1 MEKGDIQAD
10 EITDANQA
18 GNILNQ
24 IMNKTSIVQRD
35 IEASRARYVLN
46 AKTDEE
52 ELLFDKLE
60 IIRINMK
67 DPQTKKQIFKNRRD
81 QGIQILRE
89 YVEKNQKYLTITES

>member
-1 MEKGDIQAD
+1 
-10 EITDANQA
+10 
-18 GNILNQ
+18 
-24 IMNKTSIVQRD
+24 MNKTSIVQRD
-35 IEASRARYVLN
+35 VEAGRPRYVLN

-81 QGIQILRE
+81 QIIQILRDA
-89 YVEKNQKYLTITES
+89 

>member
-1 MEKGDIQAD
+1 MYNKMEKGDNQND
-10 EITDANQA
+10 EI
-18 GNILNQ
+18 
-24 IMNKTSIVQRD
+24 

-89 YVEKNQKYLTITES
+89 YVEKNQSYLTIIES

>member
-1 MEKGDIQAD
+1 MKECLFIIVYNQND
-10 EITDANQA
+10 EI
-18 GNILNQ
+18 
-24 IMNKTSIVQRD
+24 
-35 IEASRARYVLN
+35 IETSRARYVLN

-89 YVEKNQKYLTITES
+89 YVEKNQRYLTIIES

>member
-1 MEKGDIQAD
+1 MEKGDNQND
-10 EITDANQA
+10 EI
-18 GNILNQ
+18 
-24 IMNKTSIVQRD
+24 
-35 IEASRARYVLN
+35 IETSRARYVLN

-89 YVEKNQKYLTITES
+89 YVEKNQRYLTIQSPNFLSLNFLHLIILEVFFL

>member
-1 MEKGDIQAD
+1 MEKGDHQND
-10 EITDANQA
+10 EIIDANRA

-81 QGIQILRE
+81 QGLQILRE
-89 YVEKNQKYLTITES
+89 YVEKNQRYLTITES